1 MVEDS
6 TQGKA
11 MSKVDEHR
19 EEVIR
24 LLTALHERQ
33 KTIFDRLARID
44 VHLEKLNGKVA
55 EHENSLA
62 IIKTWGSISLII
74 VPIVI
79 NLIIGVMR

>member
-44 VHLEKLNGKVA
+44 AHLEKLNGKVA
-55 EHENSLA
+55 EHENNLT
-62 IIKTWGSISLII
+62 IVKTWGSIALII
-74 VPIVI
+74 IPILV
-79 NLIIGVMR
+79 NLIIGVLS

>member
-55 EHENSLA
+55 EHENSLT